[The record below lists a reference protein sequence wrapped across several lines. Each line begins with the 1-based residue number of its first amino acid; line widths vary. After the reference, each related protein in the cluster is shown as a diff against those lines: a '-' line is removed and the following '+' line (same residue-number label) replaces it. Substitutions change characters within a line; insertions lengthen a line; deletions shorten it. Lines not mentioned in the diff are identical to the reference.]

1 MRGGLERWKR
11 GGDSRGIRQAIAY
24 ALKGTCDAHLQV
36 GADALEAYAGASDT
50 TVARFSI
57 QDRVIVRDELSAGGL
72 RVWLTG
78 HDPICNLVGD
88 DSRRSTAIPLRAL
101 PLSEYLES

>member
-1 MRGGLERWKR
+1 MHDMRGGLERWKR

-78 HDPICNLVGD
+78 HDPITGEE
-88 DSRRSTAIPLRAL
+88 RGRQR
-101 PLSEYLES
+101 LSEYLES